1 VNGKFP
7 TFAALS
13 ETKITFHLLAFK
25 NELLP
30 EDGFPTQAIIISLLI
45 EKKIK
50 SRPHRMAIVGK
61 HKLL

>member
-13 ETKITFHLLAFK
+13 ETKITFHLLAFR

-45 EKKIK
+45 EKK
-50 SRPHRMAIVGK
+50 
-61 HKLL
+61 